1 MRDWNGW
8 YSQWDKG
15 FSVGMVLLGTVVVV
29 CAAIGWPLGS
39 LSRAAVSIAGVLW
52 SVGWLT
58 ALYRSVPEHTPAD
71 RITTLRLGFG
81 SGAVLLLVAAELIP
95 FVEPTDPGYRTLFVL
110 FLLLAVLSDFFDGRV
125 ARRTA
130 PSRFGGDW
138 DMQNDAAF
146 AMLLSIAAVVFVGFD
161 SWVILIG
168 LARYLYV
175 IAVPSAHEK
184 VQTPRSYELYGKAV
198 CAVTV
203 ISLAAAVA
211 DGDTGS
217 ALTAALAVSL
227 AAVVSSFGWFT
238 YLLKRERVAGTY
250 ITPGTHGSK
259 RISTID

>member
-1 MRDWNGW
+1 MSDWNGW
-8 YSQWDKG
+8 YSQWDRS
-15 FSVGMVLLGTVVVV
+15 FSVGMVFLGAMVVV
-29 CAAIGWPLGS
+29 CAAVGWPLG
-39 LSRAAVSIAGVLW
+39 AVSRSAVSVAAVLW

-81 SGAVLLLVAAELIP
+81 SAAVLLLVAAELIP
-95 FVEPTDPGYRTLFVL
+95 LVEPTDPAYRAFFIL
-110 FLLLAVLSDFFDGRV
+110 FLFIAVLSDFVDGKV
-125 ARRTA
+125 ARRST

-161 SWVILIG
+161 SWVIVIG

-211 DGDTGS
+211 DGETGL
-217 ALTAALAVSL
+217 ATTAALAVSL
-227 AAVVSSFGWFT
+227 AAVMSSFGWFT
-238 YLLKRERVAGTY
+238 YLLRRERVTGTY
-250 ITPGTHGSK
+250 ITPGTHGSN
-259 RISTID
+259 RVGTID